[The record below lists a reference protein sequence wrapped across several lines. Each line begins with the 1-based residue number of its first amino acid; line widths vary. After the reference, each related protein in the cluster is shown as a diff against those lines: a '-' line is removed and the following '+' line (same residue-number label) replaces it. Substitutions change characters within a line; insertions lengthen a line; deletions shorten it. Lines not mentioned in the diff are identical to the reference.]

1 MSRARETRHG
11 QNDHGPVVGRRN
23 WLFVGSD
30 DGADVNTVF
39 VSLLASCRMHDI
51 EPLAYIRDLLCL
63 LPRWPRHR
71 VLELA
76 PAYWSKTLEQRET
89 QEKLDA
95 NVFRRVVLGLPVGS
109 ADHAPELHQPD
120 DAVSDG

>member
-1 MSRARETRHG
+1 MR
-11 QNDHGPVVGRRN
+11 
-23 WLFVGSD
+23 
-30 DGADVNTVF
+30 
-39 VSLLASCRMHDI
+39 DI
-51 EPLAYIRDLLCL
+51 EPLAYMRDLLCL

-109 ADHAPELHQPD
+109 ADHAPELHQPRGP
-120 DAVSDG
+120 VSDG